1 MRIQMIILTALF
13 WISCGNDPQQTV
25 QEKKQ
30 IQQDTLQPI
39 EQKVDTILMGIWVL
53 DSLPQS
59 PTPVAQL
66 YPRQRPMILVQ
77 PDLHQISGS
86 TGCNRFSATIKTEN
100 NKLAFTNFTRS
111 NLICAGN
118 AEQLFLKAF
127 ENSNRYSIRSNNE
140 LVLGEDSV
148 TWMVFKRK

>member
-1 MRIQMIILTALF
+1 MLTALV

-25 QEKKQ
+25 SERKQ

-39 EQKVDTILMGIWVL
+39 QQKVDTALMGIWVL

-59 PTPVAQL
+59 TTPITQL

-100 NKLAFTNFTRS
+100 NKLALTNFTRS
-111 NLICAGN
+111 NLTCTGN
-118 AEQLFLKAF
+118 AEQLFLKAI
-127 ENSNRYSIRSNNE
+127 ENTTRYSIRSNRE
-140 LVLGEDSV
+140 LVWGTDSV